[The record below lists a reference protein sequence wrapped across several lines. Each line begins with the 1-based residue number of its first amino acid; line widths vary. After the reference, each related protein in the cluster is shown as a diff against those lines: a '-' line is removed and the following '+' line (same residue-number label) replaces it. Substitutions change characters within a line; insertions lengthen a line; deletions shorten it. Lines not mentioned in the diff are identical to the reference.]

1 MPKKKSV
8 SFDAMVKFFMK
19 HYNIPTRK
27 DIERLMTKM
36 DRLEAMVKDTT
47 LKAKASGTGLRD
59 AKGRLQSGRPGM
71 TASDTV
77 LEIIKET
84 GDEGASFS
92 EIQDKTGFGE
102 KKIRNIV
109 FRLNKLE
116 KIKRK
121 NRGIYIA
128 V

>member
-8 SFDAMVKFFMK
+8 SFDAMVKFFIK

-36 DRLEAMVKDTT
+36 ERLEAMVKDTT
-47 LKAKASGTGLRD
+47 LRAKAVGSGARD
-59 AKGRLQSGRPGM
+59 IKGRLQSGRSGM
-71 TASDTV
+71 TASDAV
-77 LEIIKET
+77 LEIIKDT

-92 EIQDKTGFGE
+92 EIQDKTNFGE

-116 KIKRK
+116 KIQRK

>member
-8 SFDAMVKFFMK
+8 SFDAMVKFFIQ

-27 DIERLMTKM
+27 DVEKLLLKMERLESIVNETI
-36 DRLEAMVKDTT
+36 VKGIPGPDGEGDD
-47 LKAKASGTGLRD
+47 LSMGSK
-59 AKGRLQSGRPGM
+59 PGM

-77 LEIIKET
+77 LEIISEA
-84 GDEGASFS
+84 GESGAGFT

-109 FRLNKLE
+109 FRLNKLG
-116 KIKRK
+116 KIERK
-121 NRGIYIA
+121 NRGMYVAI
-128 V
+128 

>member
-8 SFDAMVKFFMK
+8 SFDAMVKFFIQ

-27 DIERLMTKM
+27 DVEKLLTKMERLETAVNEM
-36 DRLEAMVKDTT
+36 LV
-47 LKAKASGTGLRD
+47 
-59 AKGRLQSGRPGM
+59 KGRIGPEGEEDDSPMGAKPGM

-77 LEIIKET
+77 LEIIGEA
-84 GDEGASFS
+84 GENGAGFA

-109 FRLNKLE
+109 FRLNKLG
-116 KIKRK
+116 KIERK
-121 NRGIYIA
+121 NRGMYVAI
-128 V
+128 

>member
-1 MPKKKSV
+1 MPRKKSV

-19 HYNIPTRK
+19 HYNIPTRR
-27 DIERLMTKM
+27 DIERLMTKLE
-36 DRLEAMVKDTT
+36 RLEAMVKDTAVR
-47 LKAKASGTGLRD
+47 AKISGTGGRD
-59 AKGRLQSGRPGM
+59 IKGRLQSGRPGM
-71 TASDTV
+71 TASDAV

-121 NRGIYIA
+121 NRGIYTA